1 MNVLEELQ
9 SLKAEA
15 EQQVLKALKAEAAE
29 NADTVGSATEEG
41 SGGSARGSVLGDGF
55 AFSATSTRSNA
66 ALASGCFGTASSAFR
81 HWLFARRNSR

>member
-29 NADTVGSATEEG
+29 NADKEAVK
-41 SGGSARGSVLGDGF
+41 ARGHRSRQSDT
-55 AFSATSTRSNA
+55 FSHLCRFVN
-66 ALASGCFGTASSAFR
+66 SGTPFTT
-81 HWLFARRNSR
+81 